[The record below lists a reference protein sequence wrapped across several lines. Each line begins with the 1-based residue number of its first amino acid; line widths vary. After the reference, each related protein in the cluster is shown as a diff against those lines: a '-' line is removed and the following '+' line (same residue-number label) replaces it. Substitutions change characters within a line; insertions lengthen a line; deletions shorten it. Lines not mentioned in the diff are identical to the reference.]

1 MMHDGM
7 MYGTYGGMVWMVLC
21 ALFGVILLTGFV
33 LLLVW
38 AIKSAFRGG
47 RKEAE
52 EVPLDILK
60 RRYASGE
67 ITREE
72 YERMKHDISPGERP

>member
-21 ALFGVILLTGFV
+21 ALFGFILLSGIV
-33 LLLVW
+33 LLIVW

-47 RKEAE
+47 HKEAKE
-52 EVPLDILK
+52 APIDILK

-72 YERMKHDISPGERP
+72 YERMKRDISPGEHP